1 MSTSN
6 RPGGSRKPKRPRR
19 PKTPE
24 PSSVRCPSCD
34 SDRVRPIVY
43 GLPSEDLME
52 EASREQV
59 LLGGCTIFHDR
70 PSLACLGCGGQ
81 WS

>member
-1 MSTSN
+1 MSTSD

-19 PKTPE
+19 PETPG
-24 PSSVRCPSCD
+24 PSSLSCPSCD

-43 GLPSEDLME
+43 GLPSEKLME
-52 EASREQV
+52 EASHERV
-59 LLGGCTIFHDR
+59 LLGGCTIFDGR
-70 PSLACLGCGGQ
+70 PSLACLDCGRQ